1 MRVSTEE
8 IAYRTGVNLPIIID
22 FQGQLARGISLDLDL
37 DRLILLTDLVAAERI
52 SVSVQFC
59 FGRNFAYMSLDGHVT
74 SVIEEES
81 ESGNR
86 FRIEIQFS
94 HLSEPERSILQ
105 SCLYEFLLDAVRATR
120 YGENSQIESDPLA
133 ILSLFVTDNPYPLL
147 YRRTQSDRRA
157 LDSRP
162 PAALLGE
169 QERRMDHL
177 QRPSPPPFSWRTVL
191 QGLGLALQLVR
202 DLLVRLLPRSMA
214 RFLVRDIAFAFI
226 GHPRDLTD
234 VPRKF
239 PFARFLPARAI
250 EYWFR
255 HQWPFI
261 ASYITG
267 LKTKDG
273 RAVTGAMLISPPT
286 TLQMLQNPR
295 LAKKRVYQTAKLAE
309 KMGAQLAGLGAFT
322 SIVTKDGKDLLG
334 KVNIGI
340 TTGNPHSAAIAVQN
354 ILLASILTNLSL
366 PSSTV
371 AIVGGAGSV
380 GSACAKLL
388 ARLVSRLILVDI
400 KREELKKVL
409 QSLDGQP
416 CLLEG
421 TAGIESIKKA
431 DVIIVATNNPH
442 ILISAEHLKPGA
454 IVVDA
459 AQPKNVSEKIPLQ
472 RPDVLVIESAI
483 VQTPSGVN
491 CNFDLGL
498 GAGEALGC
506 LSETMILTA
515 VGRQGHYSLGKAEPQ
530 QAAETLAEGRSLGF
544 RLAYFRNS
552 LGYLTEE
559 DLLRSAKARTIMTTH
574 V

>member
-22 FQGQLARGISLDLDL
+22 FQGQLTRGISLDLDL
-37 DRLILLTDLVAAERI
+37 DRLILLTDLVVADQI
-52 SVSVQFC
+52 PVSVQFC
-59 FGRNFAYMSLDGHVT
+59 FGRNFAYMSLAGHVT
-74 SVIEEES
+74 SAIEEES

-94 HLSEPERSILQ
+94 PLSEPERSILQ
-105 SCLYEFLLDAVRATR
+105 SCLHEFLLDVVRATR
-120 YGENSQIESDPLA
+120 YGANSQIESDPLA

-147 YRRTQSDRRA
+147 YRRTQFDRRA
-157 LDSRP
+157 LSSRP

-169 QERRMDHL
+169 QERRIDQL
-177 QRPSPPPFSWRTVL
+177 QRPSPPPFTWRMIL
-191 QGLGLALQLVR
+191 QGLGLALQLIR
-202 DLLVRLLPRSMA
+202 DLLVRLFPRCVS
-214 RFLVRDIAFAFI
+214 RFLVHDIAFAFI

-239 PFARFLPARAI
+239 PFARFLPAQII

-255 HQWPFI
+255 HQWPFV

-267 LKTKDG
+267 LKARDG
-273 RAVTGAMLISPPT
+273 REITGAMLISPPT

-334 KVNIGI
+334 KVKIGI

-380 GSACAKLL
+380 GSACARLL

-400 KREELKKVL
+400 KREELRKVL
-409 QSLDGQP
+409 HSLDGQP
-416 CLLEG
+416 CQLEG

-442 ILISAEHLKPGA
+442 TLISAEHLKPGA
-454 IVVDA
+454 IVIDA

-515 VGRQGHYSLGKAEPQ
+515 VGRRGHYSLGKADPK
-530 QAAETLAEGRSLGF
+530 QAAETLAEGRNLGF

-552 LGYLTEE
+552 LGYVTED
-559 DLLRSAKARTIMTTH
+559 DLLRSAKARTTMTAH